1 MLLNEYETFYFR
13 RDLTYLTYLL
23 LKSNESK
30 RAKQI
35 RSEIEFVRG
44 ILSKAS

>member
-1 MLLNEYETFYFR
+1 MLNEYETFYFR

-23 LKSNESK
+23 LKCDESK
-30 RAKQI
+30 RSGEI
-35 RSEIEFVRG
+35 RSEIEFVKN